1 MCSSD
6 LIAPDPRLTADQ
18 QAVVAHDY
26 GMTDGKWLLSVRAK
40 LLPYLL
46 QLLRLDPAQVMED
59 PRAQQ
64 IVIANQADV
73 EAWLFPS
80 G

>member
-1 MCSSD
+1 M
-6 LIAPDPRLTADQ
+6 A
-18 QAVVAHDY
+18 AVCQSEAT
-26 GMTDGKWLLSVRAK
+26 G
-40 LLPYLL
+40 YLL
-46 QLLRLDPAQVMED
+46 QLLRLDPTQVMED

-64 IVIANQADV
+64 IVIVNQADI

>member
-1 MCSSD
+1 
-6 LIAPDPRLTADQ
+6 
-18 QAVVAHDY
+18 
-26 GMTDGKWLLSVRAK
+26 MTDGNWQLPVRAK

-46 QLLRLDPAQVMED
+46 QLLRLDPTQVMED

-64 IVIANQADV
+64 IVILNQADI